1 MGIKVDVNIVEVQ
14 TFLHRR
20 NCRSGQAVADYL
32 EEQGKDI
39 DSSEATLED
48 FQAALAAANATGSA
62 SCATGELIENEP
74 SNETLDFGRQ
84 ITFYLNCAKA
94 QSPFCDPSPGGI
106 QSQLAPALAA
116 SGEERR
122 ILLESLGDFI
132 HEQAL
137 WLTPFDLPVIYAVDP
152 DLVWEP
158 RNDRRIRINSMYF
171 KP

>member
-1 MGIKVDVNIVEVQ
+1 M
-14 TFLHRR
+14 
-20 NCRSGQAVADYL
+20 
-32 EEQGKDI
+32 
-39 DSSEATLED
+39 
-48 FQAALAAANATGSA
+48 
-62 SCATGELIENEP
+62 IENEP
-74 SNETLDFGRQ
+74 STETLDLGRHL
-84 ITFYLNCAKA
+84 TFYLNCAKA

-106 QSQLAPALAA
+106 QSQLGPALAA

-122 ILLESLGDFI
+122 ILLEGLGDFI

-158 RNDRRIRINSMYF
+158 RNDRRVRINSMYF